1 MVITKEKEL
10 KKLSGWLVYTQWKQK
25 SYLQLV
31 QNPFKNYKPNTVEI
45 LNFFRQQFF
54 TVYMKLVILRS
65 YSNPTLFHQ
74 KPSKEGRRNLT
85 CYISH
90 QSSTNESF
98 QIVRVKAITF
108 FTLNPFYRL
117 KTYWFQFSF
126 FCFINLKFNFN
137 GYVIWFN

>member
-1 MVITKEKEL
+1 MVMTKEKEL
-10 KKLSGWLVYTQWKQK
+10 KKLSGWLVYTQWKWK
-25 SYLQLV
+25 FYLQLV
-31 QNPFKNYKPNTVEI
+31 QNSFKNYKPNTVKI

-74 KPSKEGRRNLT
+74 KTSKEERRNLT

-98 QIVRVKAITF
+98 QIVRVKTITF
-108 FTLNPFYRL
+108 FY
-117 KTYWFQFSF
+117 
-126 FCFINLKFNFN
+126 LKFILTAQNILKIHFN
-137 GYVIWFN
+137 GSKHTDFNSHFFASSI